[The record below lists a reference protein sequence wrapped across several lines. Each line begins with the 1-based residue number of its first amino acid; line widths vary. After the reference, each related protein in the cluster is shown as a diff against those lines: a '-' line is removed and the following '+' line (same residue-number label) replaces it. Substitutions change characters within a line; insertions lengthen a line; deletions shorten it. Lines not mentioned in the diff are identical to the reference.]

1 MKKLSIII
9 PSRKQDDQEIFIERA
24 VTSVR
29 KQNNVNNFEIKF
41 LIGVDK
47 DCSLDTKFLNKLQVT
62 CVESSG
68 KSQAAALNAAI
79 RSLSREEGFV
89 AFLEDDDQ
97 WLQSYLDYASS
108 LIKMCDF
115 ISSTQIEFNENNE
128 VIRIND
134 FPTPSGW
141 FMPITTLLKI
151 GEFNEQYRFHLDN
164 EWLGRLSRS
173 GLRRIHMIES
183 TAPIDKKYIKA
194 NRPWLFNL
202 LKNSTSQLARHQSP
216 YPLVRRLIHSKSG
229 MSQISNN
236 KDANIASKDELKK
249 LIEDFGNIPW

>member
-9 PSRKQDDQEIFIERA
+9 PSRKQDNQESFIERA

-29 KQNNVNNFEIKF
+29 SQNNASNFETEF

-47 DCSLDTKFLNKLQVT
+47 GCSLDAKFSSRLQIT

-68 KSQAAALNAAI
+68 RSQASALNAAI
-79 RSLSREEGFV
+79 SSLRHEDGFV

-97 WLQSYLDYASS
+97 WLKGYLDCASS
-108 LIKMCDF
+108 LITMCDF

-128 VIRIND
+128 VVRIND

-141 FMPITTLLKI
+141 FMPIATLLKI
-151 GEFNEQYRFHLDN
+151 GKFNEQNRFHLDN

-183 TAPIDKKYIKA
+183 TAPIDKNHIKA
-194 NRPWLFNL
+194 IRPWLFNL

-216 YPLVRRLIHSKSG
+216 YPLVRRLVHSKSG
-229 MSQISNN
+229 MSQISSN
-236 KDANIASKDELKK
+236 KDLNVISKNELKK
-249 LIEDFGNIPW
+249 LVEDFGNIPW